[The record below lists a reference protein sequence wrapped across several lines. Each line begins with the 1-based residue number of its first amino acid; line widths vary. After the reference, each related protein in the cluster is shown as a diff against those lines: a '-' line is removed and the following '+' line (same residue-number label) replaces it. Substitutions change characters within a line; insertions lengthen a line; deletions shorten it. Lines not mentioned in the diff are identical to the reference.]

1 MKFIKLIAFT
11 VLFSGGVFAQQSIE
25 AKAQEQTSEM
35 SQLLNLDAAQK
46 DRVYILNLKVAEKI
60 EAIENNAELSDTKKE
75 EFIQGNLMDRS
86 RVMRSLLNDEQYA
99 IYEEHYM

>member
-35 SQLLNLDAAQK
+35 AQLLSLDAAQK
-46 DRVYILNLKVAEKI
+46 NRVYIY
-60 EAIENNAELSDTKKE
+60 
-75 EFIQGNLMDRS
+75 GNTTRS
-86 RVMRSLLNDEQYA
+86 VRTISIIAVNRA
-99 IYEEHYM
+99 F